1 MELLLNQE
9 LDSEPEPI
17 NISCNTTEGLLQ
29 SNYKM
34 IVNRNFKSSSSASLF
49 GKRQGLKAT
58 QFNTVNHASVIIRVA
73 VFVTA
78 LVTIF

>member
-1 MELLLNQE
+1 MELLLNHE
-9 LDSEPEPI
+9 LETEPEPI
-17 NISCNTTEGLLQ
+17 NISCNSAEGLLQ

-34 IVNRNFKSSSSASLF
+34 IVNRNFESSSSASLYNQ
-49 GKRQGLKAT
+49 RQGLKAT
-58 QFNTVNHASVIIRVA
+58 QFNTVTHAAVILKVA

>member
-1 MELLLNQE
+1 MELLLNHE
-9 LDSEPEPI
+9 IETEPEPI
-17 NISCNTTEGLLQ
+17 NISCNSVEGLQQ

-34 IVNRNFKSSSSASLF
+34 IVNRNFEPSSSASLF
-49 GKRQGLKAT
+49 NQRQGLKAT
-58 QFNTVNHASVIIRVA
+58 QFNTVNQVDVILKVA